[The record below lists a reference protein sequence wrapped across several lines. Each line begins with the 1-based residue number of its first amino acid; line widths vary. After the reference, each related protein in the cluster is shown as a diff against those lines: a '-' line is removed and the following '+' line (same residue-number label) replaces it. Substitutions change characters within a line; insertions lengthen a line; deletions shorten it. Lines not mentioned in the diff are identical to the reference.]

1 MRRIQFG
8 IGAAIVNLVIGFF
21 LDYWMYTIS
30 IQYDLTKGWAVI
42 ASLIDVTLCILIY
55 PLFFV
60 ILRYAVLR
68 RPLSVKKAHLIS
80 VPWHIVAWMVVIA
93 MNSANGQHNMTYF
106 PLNWMEINAAILYCG
121 KSNAQETVPHKQS
134 ETKEEPDPN
143 YYENRMRE
151 LFARYRKLKADVQ
164 AVKPDDIHAYYH
176 DGKMTEQE
184 YNDILAAYREAID
197 EMQRIRAEAKSL
209 KEKYEGEQQ

>member
-21 LDYWMYTIS
+21 LSYSMYS
-30 IQYDLTKGWAVI
+30 LSFLYDLTKVGAII
-42 ASLIDVTLCILIY
+42 AALIDVVIYFLIF

-60 ILRYAVLR
+60 ILRYAILR
-68 RPLSVKKAHLIS
+68 RPLSVGKAHLIS
-80 VPWHIVAWMVVIA
+80 VLWCIAVWLIVIA
-93 MNSANGQHNMTYF
+93 IKVANDQHDMTKL
-106 PLNWMEINAAILYCG
+106 PMIWMEINAAILYCG
-121 KSNAQETVPHKQS
+121 KSDVQAAVPHKQA

-151 LFARYRKLKADVQ
+151 LLARYRNLKADVQ

>member
-8 IGAAIVNLVIGFF
+8 IGAAIVYLVIGFF
-21 LDYWMYTIS
+21 LSYSMYS
-30 IQYDLTKGWAVI
+30 LSFLYDLTNGGAII
-42 ASLIDVTLCILIY
+42 AALIDVVIRILVF

-68 RPLSVKKAHLIS
+68 RPLSIGKAHLIS
-80 VPWHIVAWMVVIA
+80 VPWCIVVWLIIIA
-93 MNSANGQHNMTYF
+93 IKSANDQHDMTNF

-121 KSNAQETVPHKQS
+121 KSNVQETVPHKQA

-151 LFARYRKLKADVQ
+151 LLARYKKLKADVQ

-176 DGKMTEQE
+176 SGKITEEE
-184 YNDILAAYREAID
+184 YSEILAAYREAVE
-197 EMQRIRAEAKSL
+197 EMQQIRAEAKSL
-209 KEKYEGEQQ
+209 KEKHEVGKQ